1 MMKDGVRPPTPQ
13 VAARRKRFWAQARVA
28 PVADGGFA
36 VELDGRGIRLPGGA
50 ALVVQSGA
58 LARAIAG
65 EWAAAGGEKGGHFTP
80 DDLPMTRI
88 TGTMIERVAPDPAAQ
103 VTALLQYVD
112 GELLCYRADHPA
124 MLCARQ
130 HEQWDPQLA
139 WLRAR
144 HGIDMAVTTGIMPLV
159 QAAGVHAAWRTI
171 VQAQD
176 NATLAALGVM
186 VPAMKS
192 IVLGLAVVTGALS
205 CAGAAEIATVDERT
219 QMEIWGRD
227 ARQVAALEALA
238 AEVADA
244 ARFLQL
250 CHEGNG

>member
-1 MMKDGVRPPTPQ
+1 MMKDGVRPPSPQ
-13 VAARRKRFWAQARVA
+13 VPARRRRFWAQACIAAVA
-28 PVADGGFA
+28 EGGFT

-50 ALVVQSGA
+50 ALVVQSEA
-58 LARAIAG
+58 LASAIAG

-88 TGTMIERVAPDPAAQ
+88 AGTMIERVAPDPMAQ
-103 VTALLQYVD
+103 VAALLQYVD
-112 GELLCYRADHPA
+112 GELLCYRADYPA
-124 MLCARQ
+124 QLCARQ
-130 HEQWDPQLA
+130 HELWDPQLA

-144 HGIDMAVTTGIMPLV
+144 HGIDMTVTTGIMPLV
-159 QAAGVHAAWRTI
+159 QAEGVHAAWRTL
-171 VQAQD
+171 VAAQD

-205 CAGAAEIATVDERT
+205 AAKAADIATVDERT
-219 QMEIWGRD
+219 QMDIWGHD
-227 ARQVAALEALA
+227 AKQVELLAALA

-244 ARFLQL
+244 DRFVQL
-250 CHEGNG
+250 CHEAK